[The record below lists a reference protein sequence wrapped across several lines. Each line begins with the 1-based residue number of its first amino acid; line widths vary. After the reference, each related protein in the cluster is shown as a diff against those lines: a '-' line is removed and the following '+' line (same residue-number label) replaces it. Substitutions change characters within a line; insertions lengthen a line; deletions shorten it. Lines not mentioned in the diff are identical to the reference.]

1 MTEPESLLQYITR
14 SQKAVLDMLETEAI
28 PRLSDEITQNFMA
41 AQTKIMAMA
50 KVGVLA
56 YNLKSSFEQNRAEWD
71 GLARERE
78 TRKYMTAVVMYHVN
92 DHRLAW
98 QVTLVSI
105 IAGQNATDLVLEDE
119 PDATI
124 PDMWSIT
131 PMSMRGET

>member
-1 MTEPESLLQYITR
+1 M
-14 SQKAVLDMLETEAI
+14 LDTEAI

-78 TRKYMTAVVMYHVN
+78 TRKYITVVVMYHVN